1 MQTAHKIRVLIVD
14 DSIIARRVLDDGLS
28 RDPRLEVVGHAIN
41 ASDARRKIALLKP
54 DVLTLDVEMPGQSG
68 LEFLKEY
75 IPQNPL
81 PVVLCSSLNI
91 RVFDALCRLLWTLS
105 ANRICLSPAAWTCS
119 SENLRSRF
127 APPPVHTSAQ
137 PQPFKELC
145 ARTPPP
151 FFRRLPAV
159 P

>member
-91 RVFDALCRLLWTLS
+91 RVFLS
-105 ANRICLSPAAWTCS
+105 LI
-119 SENLRSRF
+119 
-127 APPPVHTSAQ
+127 HI
-137 PQPFKELC
+137 
-145 ARTPPP
+145 
-151 FFRRLPAV
+151 
-159 P
+159 